1 MVRESLGMPG
11 LFIFDGNEKQDVINR
26 IEVFY
31 HRHTK
36 IEAKISEKM
45 EYAIWDYTESLKLD
59 RSTETI
65 EHIQNMSSGCSIN
78 RTYRIEDGVRDFLDR
93 FDVKNIFSNIEGNPE
108 DVFVDPLE
116 SLDYTIKVF
125 TKRGEEKSIQGTYD
139 KKGLPDDWSDFIESV
154 YEFISFYGLG
164 EIMSSSVYEKV
175 RRRNGDLIYCSVE
188 FESGYKSYYY
198 ITDDDSIEAG
208 NFVIVPAGAD
218 NHEAIVEVVK
228 KEYFSKDAVPL
239 PVEKTKHII
248 RKCTDDDLTLMDE

>member
-11 LFIFDGNEKQDVINR
+11 LFIFDGNEKPDVINR

-125 TKRGEEKSIQGTYD
+125 TKRGEEKSIQETYD

-164 EIMSSSVYEKV
+164 EIMSSSVYEKCEDGTETLFTV
-175 RRRNGDLIYCSVE
+175 ALNLKVGTKAIIILQMMILLRP
-188 FESGYKSYYY
+188 
-198 ITDDDSIEAG
+198 
-208 NFVIVPAGAD
+208 VI
-218 NHEAIVEVVK
+218 
-228 KEYFSKDAVPL
+228 L
-239 PVEKTKHII
+239 
-248 RKCTDDDLTLMDE
+248 

>member
-11 LFIFDGNEKQDVINR
+11 LFIFDGNEKPDVINR

-108 DVFVDPLE
+108 DLFVDPLE

-164 EIMSSSVYEKV
+164 EIMSSSVYEKCEDGTETLFTV
-175 RRRNGDLIYCSVE
+175 ALNLKVGTKAIIILQMMILLRP
-188 FESGYKSYYY
+188 
-198 ITDDDSIEAG
+198 
-208 NFVIVPAGAD
+208 VI
-218 NHEAIVEVVK
+218 
-228 KEYFSKDAVPL
+228 L
-239 PVEKTKHII
+239 
-248 RKCTDDDLTLMDE
+248 

>member
-1 MVRESLGMPG
+1 MPG
-11 LFIFDGNEKQDVINR
+11 LFIFDGNEKPDVINR

-164 EIMSSSVYEKV
+164 EIMSSSVYEKCEDGTETLFTV
-175 RRRNGDLIYCSVE
+175 ALNLKVGTKAIIILQMMILLRP
-188 FESGYKSYYY
+188 
-198 ITDDDSIEAG
+198 
-208 NFVIVPAGAD
+208 VI
-218 NHEAIVEVVK
+218 
-228 KEYFSKDAVPL
+228 L
-239 PVEKTKHII
+239 
-248 RKCTDDDLTLMDE
+248 

>member
-1 MVRESLGMPG
+1 MPG
-11 LFIFDGNEKQDVINR
+11 LFIFDGNEKPDVINR

-108 DVFVDPLE
+108 DLFVDPLE

-164 EIMSSSVYEKV
+164 EIMSSSVYEKCEDGTETLFTV
-175 RRRNGDLIYCSVE
+175 ALNLKVGTKAIIILQMMILLRP
-188 FESGYKSYYY
+188 
-198 ITDDDSIEAG
+198 
-208 NFVIVPAGAD
+208 VI
-218 NHEAIVEVVK
+218 
-228 KEYFSKDAVPL
+228 L
-239 PVEKTKHII
+239 
-248 RKCTDDDLTLMDE
+248 

>member
-11 LFIFDGNEKQDVINR
+11 LFIFDGNEKPDVINR

-139 KKGLPDDWSDFIESV
+139 KRGLPDDWSDFIESV

-164 EIMSSSVYEKV
+164 EIMSSSVYEKCEDGTETLFTV
-175 RRRNGDLIYCSVE
+175 ALNLKVGTKAIIILQMMILLRP
-188 FESGYKSYYY
+188 
-198 ITDDDSIEAG
+198 
-208 NFVIVPAGAD
+208 VI
-218 NHEAIVEVVK
+218 
-228 KEYFSKDAVPL
+228 L
-239 PVEKTKHII
+239 
-248 RKCTDDDLTLMDE
+248 

>member
-11 LFIFDGNEKQDVINR
+11 LFIFDGNEKPDVINR
-26 IEVFY
+26 IEVFF

-164 EIMSSSVYEKV
+164 EIMSSSVYEKCEDGTETLFTV
-175 RRRNGDLIYCSVE
+175 ALNLKVGTKAIIILQMMILLRP
-188 FESGYKSYYY
+188 
-198 ITDDDSIEAG
+198 
-208 NFVIVPAGAD
+208 VI
-218 NHEAIVEVVK
+218 
-228 KEYFSKDAVPL
+228 L
-239 PVEKTKHII
+239 
-248 RKCTDDDLTLMDE
+248 